1 MPLISTKTRE
11 TIGTIIDPEIENED
25 NETIDTQLK
34 MLKQFM
40 LKQLNQG
47 NKLTKTTL
55 AQYKYLNEL
64 LRQRKNTS
72 KNVKSPKTQKKRI
85 HFGENKTKEFFKDV
99 PTLLVPPKLKR
110 THTVGGKRNTRKTRK
125 HRK

>member
-11 TIGTIIDPEIENED
+11 KIGTIIDPEIENED
-25 NETIDTQLK
+25 NETLHAKLK

-64 LRQRKNTS
+64 SRQRKNTS

-99 PTLLVPPKLKR
+99 PTILVPPKLKR
-110 THTVGGKRNTRKTRK
+110 THTYGGKRNTRKTRK